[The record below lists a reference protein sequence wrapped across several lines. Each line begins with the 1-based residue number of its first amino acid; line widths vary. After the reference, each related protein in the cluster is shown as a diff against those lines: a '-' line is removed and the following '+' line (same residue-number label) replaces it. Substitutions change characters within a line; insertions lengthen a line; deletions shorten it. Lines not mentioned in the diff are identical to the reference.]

1 MRRPYW
7 SKKKLRKY
15 QEKRIRFLVN
25 HSYYNVS
32 FYRKKFKELG
42 ITPNDI
48 KTLEDL
54 NKLPIIKKD
63 ELRKANTT
71 DLISKG
77 FSPSNLKKQ
86 KTSGSTG
93 KPFTLYLNR
102 AEDSWRKAIYMRAN
116 ISCGQ
121 KIRDSWVVITA
132 PHHFSDSS
140 GIQRRLGFFAQTC
153 VPVFTKLKEQVQIIK
168 KVQPN
173 VLDGYSGAIHLLA
186 KEIDRQGIDSIRPR
200 IVFGTADL
208 IDDRSRN
215 FIEDIFDAPFYDQFG
230 CSEVDRT
237 AWQCPEKI
245 GYHMDIDSVITQF
258 VDDDGNEVSSG
269 ERGNIVYTSL
279 FNYVTPFIRYS
290 VGDLGVPFDDECP
303 CGRNFPLMKNIEGR
317 SDSVLV
323 LPNGELISPRM
334 FTVAMGMFNEYPK
347 IAQFK
352 IVQEK
357 VDLIDFYIHL
367 KDDSMDRIEF
377 QNSLLAHYK
386 KIFGSLFDGVNL
398 SVSFVNEIAAEK
410 TGKRRAVISKV
421 KR

>member
-1 MRRPYW
+1 MPDLFRTSFYLITSMRKPYW

-15 QEKRIRFLVN
+15 QEKRIRSLVN

-208 IDDRSRN
+208 IDDRSRK
-215 FIEDIFDAPFYDQFG
+215 FIEDVFDAPFYDQFG

-245 GYHMDIDSVITQF
+245 GYHMDVDSVITQF
-258 VDDDGNEVSSG
+258 VDDDGHEVSSG

-303 CGRNFPLMKNIEGR
+303 CGRNFPLMKNI
-317 SDSVLV
+317 
-323 LPNGELISPRM
+323 
-334 FTVAMGMFNEYPK
+334 YPK
-347 IAQFK
+347 KSAFFR
-352 IVQEK
+352 
-357 VDLIDFYIHL
+357 LRRPFL
-367 KDDSMDRIEF
+367 
-377 QNSLLAHYK
+377 
-386 KIFGSLFDGVNL
+386 GP
-398 SVSFVNEIAAEK
+398 K
-410 TGKRRAVISKV
+410 TTL
-421 KR
+421 